1 MATRDP
7 SLTNPLLT
15 FTMTNGALQLCD
27 NVTANTDFAT
37 RPGFYFNCP
46 DGMEFTWPAQLTVT
60 NKDASS
66 IYIIAKTESSDGRP
80 YYKYKRPS
88 GGAPSI
94 PNTDD
99 GSQWSF
105 DSDFIASLCEAAS
118 AATPAPPATPTTGLR
133 GAYVGVGGLAKPIT
147 KIYVGVGGAA
157 KEVKL
162 AYVGV
167 PIEDPPAKI
176 VNNTPA
182 TLTLYVGGTPFPN
195 GAIPPGG
202 QLELETGSLDQ
213 GATLISDYP
222 GLILDSVPE
231 GWTQTVGAA
240 NTQFQKTGEGSSE
253 VTFVSNDVRLLVD
266 NSSSVA
272 FIPTRYSTKSS
283 GYTGPAGDFSDYNDA
298 PTVWRGTG
306 SASTSFYCYVAV
318 EDGFSLDGPSSSTAA
333 AGTEDVTI
341 HAMVGGAGYC
351 YLVLGPNPS
360 VRIVDNQ

>member
-7 SLTNPLLT
+7 SLT

-27 NVTANTDFAT
+27 NVTADTDNAT

-66 IYIIAKTESSDGRP
+66 IYIIAKTASSDGRP
-80 YYKYKRPS
+80 YYKYVRPS

-147 KIYVGVGGAA
+147 KIYVGVGGVA

-167 PIEDPPAKI
+167 HVDTPPPKI
-176 VNNTPA
+176 VNNTSALLTIQSSDTIPQSIQIPA
-182 TLTLYVGGTPFPN
+182 GGSVQLDPSLI
-195 GAIPPGG
+195 GSQIAIF
-202 QLELETGSLDQ
+202 
-213 GATLISDYP
+213 ADYP
-222 GLILDSVPE
+222 ALTMSQMPE
-231 GWTQTVGAA
+231 GWGTSNNYTPAAQAAWFEGPVLAGNMAFASNDTLITVTNSNSSNYYPKRYADTDS
-240 NTQFQKTGEGSSE
+240 NTVFDGNGNLIWQGDIVLTGSS
-253 VTFVSNDVRLLVD
+253 
-266 NSSSVA
+266 
-272 FIPTRYSTKSS
+272 TKFYVNVGCVVGLEFPASS
-283 GYTGPAGDFSDYNDA
+283 GGNATWPHNPENCEVDKIIGGFGFLMRVTGTNPI
-298 PTVWRGTG
+298 
-306 SASTSFYCYVAV
+306 V
-318 EDGFSLDGPSSSTAA
+318 ET
-333 AGTEDVTI
+333 
-341 HAMVGGAGYC
+341 
-351 YLVLGPNPS
+351 
-360 VRIVDNQ
+360 

>member
-7 SLTNPLLT
+7 SLSNPLLT

-27 NVTANTDFAT
+27 NVTANTDSAT
-37 RPGFYFNCP
+37 HPGFYFNCP

-118 AATPAPPATPTTGLR
+118 AATPAPPAPPTTGLR

-147 KIYVGVGGAA
+147 KIYVGVGGVA

-167 PIEDPPAKI
+167 
-176 VNNTPA
+176 
-182 TLTLYVGGTPFPN
+182 
-195 GAIPPGG
+195 
-202 QLELETGSLDQ
+202 
-213 GATLISDYP
+213 
-222 GLILDSVPE
+222 SV
-231 GWTQTVGAA
+231 T
-240 NTQFQKTGEGSSE
+240 
-253 VTFVSNDVRLLVD
+253 
-266 NSSSVA
+266 SVEEA
-272 FIPTRYSTKSS
+272 
-283 GYTGPAGDFSDYNDA
+283 
-298 PTVWRGTG
+298 
-306 SASTSFYCYVAV
+306 
-318 EDGFSLDGPSSSTAA
+318 
-333 AGTEDVTI
+333 
-341 HAMVGGAGYC
+341 
-351 YLVLGPNPS
+351 
-360 VRIVDNQ
+360 